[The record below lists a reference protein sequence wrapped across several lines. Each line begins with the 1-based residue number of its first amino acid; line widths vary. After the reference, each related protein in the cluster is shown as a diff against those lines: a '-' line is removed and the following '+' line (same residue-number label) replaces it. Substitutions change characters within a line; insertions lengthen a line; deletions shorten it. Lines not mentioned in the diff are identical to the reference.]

1 MVWMATFLNQA
12 QSQNA
17 DKLPSQIVE
26 NPRNVSAIKLRF
38 GKKIEVPTPQP
49 TIETEVDPAIL

>member
-1 MVWMATFLNQA
+1 MATFLNQA

-26 NPRNVSAIKLRF
+26 NPRNVSAIKLRL

-49 TIETEVDPAIL
+49 TIETEVDPTIL